1 MTTILEDY
9 GLSDSYLQNR
19 GLGNTQEFVA
29 GAELEIEA
37 VRDFSLSW
45 ISGHGINIENDGS
58 LRNAGKEFL
67 LPPSKRKDLLDL
79 FTGIHDPAVLQKGHN
94 PYSIRTSTHVHV
106 NCLYSTPQQVKN
118 LLLLYSIFEPL
129 AFSYVGE
136 ERMNNIHCVPL
147 NFTTIPNKYALRLNQ
162 QVERWHKYTAFNLL
176 PLRELGTVEFRHLGG
191 TDDPEIFGTWLLFIE
206 TLWNVVHNEI
216 SDLGKNLL
224 IDLKVLRS
232 VQERL
237 MTPAFIRLCA
247 NKPDFVLEDNL
258 LDVKLAYI

>member
-1 MTTILEDY
+1 MITIQEEY
-9 GLSDSYLQNR
+9 GLSDGFLSSRNLA
-19 GLGNTQEFVA
+19 GSQECIA
-29 GAELEIEA
+29 GAELEIESI
-37 VRDFSLSW
+37 RDFSSSW
-45 ISGHGINIENDGS
+45 LADHGINVENDGS
-58 LRNAGKEFL
+58 LRNGGKEFL
-67 LPPSKRKDLLDL
+67 LPPSTCKDLLIL
-79 FTGIHDPAVLQKGHN
+79 FKGIHSGILVKGRD
-94 PYSIRTSTHVHV
+94 PYSVRTSTHIHV

-147 NFTTIPNKYALRLNQ
+147 NFTTIPNKYGLRLTQ

-191 TDDPEIFGTWLLFIE
+191 TDDPEIFGTWLKFIE
-206 TLWNVVHNEI
+206 TLWNVVHKEI

-224 IDLKVLRS
+224 LDLKVLRS

-237 MTPAFIRLCA
+237 MTPDFIRLCST
-247 NKPDFVLEDNL
+247 KPDFVLENNL
-258 LDVKLAYI
+258 LDVKLAYL